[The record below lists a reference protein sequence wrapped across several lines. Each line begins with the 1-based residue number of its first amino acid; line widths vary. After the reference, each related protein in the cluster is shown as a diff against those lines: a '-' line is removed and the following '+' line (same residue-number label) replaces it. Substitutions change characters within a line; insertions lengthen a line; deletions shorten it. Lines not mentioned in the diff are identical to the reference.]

1 MHSSLRIWGQ
11 DHSYAETEESGEGRR
26 QTTAQSCVTESW
38 VIYPRPLEPVP
49 PSTSLTW
56 GTHSPHSP
64 LPQGQGTAEKSSDG
78 PSEAPHTWYSH
89 SSRPSAWHQWCNA
102 GTHVHPP
109 VSRSGCAGQSLQ
121 KREGSAPTRAATDVG
136 PPSLRWGRDSG
147 VGAPSTQTRCQ
158 THASHGGNPMQPMK
172 SPAPSRLSESSQ
184 KSRLPRSAPI
194 SKVLPLHES
203 PLSCMAT
210 GGEGSHPYS

>member
-1 MHSSLRIWGQ
+1 MLRQ
-11 DHSYAETEESGEGRR
+11 RNQEKGEGRQQPR
-26 QTTAQSCVTESW
+26 AVSQRGRALGHL
-38 VIYPRPLEPVP
+38 PRPLEPVP
-49 PSTSLTW
+49 PSMSLTW

-121 KREGSAPTRAATDVG
+121 KREGGISPSTCGNRCR
-136 PPSLRWGRDSG
+136 PSLPPLGQG
-147 VGAPSTQTRCQ
+147 L
-158 THASHGGNPMQPMK
+158 
-172 SPAPSRLSESSQ
+172 SRLS
-184 KSRLPRSAPI
+184 
-194 SKVLPLHES
+194 PLN
-203 PLSCMAT
+203 PN
-210 GGEGSHPYS
+210 